1 MHRVIH
7 LLIVGLTLALL
18 APLLVVAVNLLSP
31 SREIWAHLWETRLIE
46 MVIQTMLLVGT
57 VAVGTLAL
65 GISLAWLVSAYTFPG
80 RGVLAWLLVLPLAM
94 PGYVL
99 GFVFMATFD
108 FAGPVQSALRAWFG
122 PEVWFPE
129 IRSVGGAAIVLSLV
143 WYPYVYLLA
152 RAAFA
157 EQSSTTLDAARAMG
171 MNGAQRFFRLV
182 LPLARP
188 SLVAGVTLVM
198 LETLTDFA
206 TVRYF
211 NVMTLSEGVYRI
223 WEGMMDRDAALELAT
238 LLLLFALG
246 LILLERALRGKA
258 RFTQAGL
265 TMQRLVPQPLSG
277 WRTVAAAGFCWLVL
291 SVAFFLP
298 SVQLVAWAV
307 AELRNPT
314 LPTAD
319 GIAWR
324 YIGVSVSLAGSTAA
338 LAVLVALLMAS
349 GTRFGAGRFVR
360 GAIRLAT
367 LGYAMP
373 GAVVAVG
380 TLILL
385 ATLDDVL
392 SVAGSSGS
400 LLLTGS
406 IFGLIY
412 AYLVRFLAIAY
423 GSVDASLEKITPR
436 LVEAAR
442 CLGAGRLRII
452 GRIHTPLVSAGLLA
466 GAILVFVDVMKEL
479 PATLMLRPF
488 GMDTLSIWTYM
499 LAAESFWQAAAI
511 PALLIVGTGIFP
523 VALLVHAGEQVVAS

>member
-7 LLIVGLTLALL
+7 PLLFGLAMALV
-18 APLLVVAVNLLSP
+18 APLLVVALNLLSP

-46 MVIQTMLLVGT
+46 MVIQTILLVGA
-57 VAVGTLAL
+57 VALGTLML
-65 GISLAWLVSAYTFPG
+65 GVGLAWLVSAYIFPG

-108 FAGPVQSALRAWFG
+108 FAGPVQSALRSWFG

-157 EQSSTTLDAARAMG
+157 EQSSATLDAARAMG
-171 MNGAQRFFRLV
+171 INGAQRFFRLV

-246 LILLERALRGKA
+246 LILLERALRGQA
-258 RFTQAGL
+258 RYTQAGV
-265 TMQRLVPQPLSG
+265 TMQRLVPKPLSG
-277 WRTVAAAGFCWLVL
+277 WRAVAAPALCWLVL
-291 SVAFFLP
+291 SMAFLLPVA
-298 SVQLVAWAV
+298 QLVAWTV

-319 GIAWR
+319 GVAWR
-324 YIGVSVSLAGSTAA
+324 YIGVSVSLAGGAAA
-338 LAVLVALLMAS
+338 LAVLVALLLAS
-349 GTRFGAGRFVR
+349 GSRLGAGRFVR
-360 GAIRLAT
+360 GTIRLAT

-380 TLILL
+380 TLTLL
-385 ATLDDVL
+385 AAFDEMLF
-392 SVAGSSGS
+392 VAGWSGG

-423 GSVDASLEKITPR
+423 GSADASLEKITPR

-442 CLGAGRLRII
+442 CLGAGRLRIV
-452 GRIHTPLVSAGLLA
+452 GRIHTPLVGAGLLA

-479 PATLMLRPF
+479 PATLLLRPF

-511 PALLIVGTGIFP
+511 PALLIVGVGIIP
-523 VALLVHAGEQVVAS
+523 VALLVRAGEREVAS